1 MKYKIINSD
10 VFAGIYFLENDSID
24 VAITSPPYW
33 GQRDYGVE
41 GQIGNEK
48 TPQEYILKLVKIFS
62 LLKEKMT
69 KEGVFFLNIGDKYIS
84 KYGKAPLG
92 FIPYQL
98 AYFMVNDGWFLND
111 ILIWYKPNHMPSS
124 IKNRFTNSYE
134 PVFVFSKSKDNIFKK
149 NINPDNYSNILKIN
163 LQPTLYRHVAVFPE
177 KLVEELLNRV
187 ILKEDSL
194 ILDPF
199 AGSGTTMKVVLDKS
213 QTLQAIMIE
222 KNIDY
227 IDIIKKRCKLNNFE
241 ILKYDFIPY
250 YYEKKNFIP
259 ELDFSEEKFE
269 NFEVKFNGKGIFELF
284 DNKNDYMKML
294 NLFFTN
300 SIKNHL
306 KINATCYIGS
316 TDFDL
321 DLIYKTSLLN
331 NRGWVIRNMIV
342 VEKNNNW
349 FPIFMIVDDNK
360 KTNYIFNYKKLKLK
374 SKTEFNRD
382 WNLTNFLG
390 YRVINSIDKVKKEG
404 KVIKICSKRNNGFP
418 EYLIVHWE
426 DGSFSKEFV
435 IYSQEEINNNLI
447 IRDNFEIEEIKN
459 FIDINKNIDFKQ
471 EGKNYEIYNHN
482 KNYNGKY
489 KNEKRV
495 NWGASPGAR
504 SSVENEYFSVQRL
517 YEVNQNIIA
526 DYLNYK
532 RILKGFSK
540 KELTNLFPKEYKH
553 TVGHWLRKD
562 FGGSLPT
569 ITDWF
574 KLVNIL
580 DIDEKIT
587 NYVCKTALKI
597 QTVRN
602 SEFKTPDDFIN
613 INNLHIFEELL

>member
-33 GQRDYGVE
+33 GQRDYGFE

>member
-33 GQRDYGVE
+33 GHRDYGFE